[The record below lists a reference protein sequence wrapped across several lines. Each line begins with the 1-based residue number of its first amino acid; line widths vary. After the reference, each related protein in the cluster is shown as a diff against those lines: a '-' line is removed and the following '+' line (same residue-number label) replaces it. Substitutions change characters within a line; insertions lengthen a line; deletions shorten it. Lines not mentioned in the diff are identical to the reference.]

1 MSLLSDFYLWQLSCN
16 LQILMKITYEYERLG
31 EKVIWSFGKIG
42 DQFIRDNKEFLVK
55 W

>member
-1 MSLLSDFYLWQLSCN
+1 MEKPFYARHLPCLLVIS
-16 LQILMKITYEYERLG
+16 MKISYECGQLG

-55 W
+55 